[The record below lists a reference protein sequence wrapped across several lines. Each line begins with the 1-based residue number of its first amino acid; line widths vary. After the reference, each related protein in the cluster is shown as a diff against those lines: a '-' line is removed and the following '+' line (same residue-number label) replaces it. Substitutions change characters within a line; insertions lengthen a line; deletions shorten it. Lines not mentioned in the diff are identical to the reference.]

1 MTSPRTS
8 LTARPRTLRRQL
20 VVVLVGILLVLS
32 VALAVSSTLALRT
45 SLVDKLDQELTQA
58 SERAERGPFDRPG
71 GVAPPGTSDGTPDA
85 TTGGTSG
92 DGSGQ
97 TDGTADPADPGTSSD
112 GSAQDPGAGTSPTG
126 APPSGT
132 EYQSPLPPGQGAGTI
147 NVVYDDGEV
156 QFAGYVDDLGDRRE
170 LDAAQIADLE
180 SVPADGR
187 PHDVEVT
194 DLGTFRAIS
203 TTTQHGE
210 PSITAMSTASVTQ
223 TLEGYLLVEVVLAGI
238 GIALASVLGT
248 WLVRRSLRPLDSLA
262 DAAVHVSELPLDRGE
277 VEEIPRVDEQFTDER
292 TEVGQVGAAL
302 NRMLDHVEASLT
314 ARHESETQVRQ
325 FVADA
330 SHELRTPLASIRG
343 YSELVRR
350 SPDQVPPDTLRA
362 LDRIESEAVR
372 MGELVEDLL
381 LLARLDA
388 GRPLDREPVD
398 LAALAIDAV
407 ADAHAAS
414 RDHVWELDLPL
425 AASDEPV
432 LPDDGPPHGT
442 EPTAGDDERDEPGPG
457 DRPRAGGDT
466 LTLDGGGI
474 LAEGD
479 ALWADGDDAFDI
491 PDVTVVGD
499 EARLRQVFANLL
511 GNARVHTPPGTRVVV
526 GIRPDGDDHVV
537 ISVTDDGP
545 GIPASLRPSL
555 FQRFS
560 RGDSARNRVGGS
572 TGLGL
577 AIAQAVVQAHGGEI
591 SVRDATAADLA
602 RPSATRPGADD
613 AGRAPTSGTTF
624 EVRLPRNVVP

>member
-1 MTSPRTS
+1 MTSPRAS
-8 LTARPRTLRRQL
+8 LTARPHTLRRQL
-20 VVVLVGILLVLS
+20 VTVLVGILLVLS
-32 VALAVSSTLALRT
+32 VALAVSSTLALRQ
-45 SLVDKLDQELTQA
+45 SLVDRLDDELVQA
-58 SERAERGPFDRPG
+58 SQRAERGPFDRPG
-71 GVAPPGTSDGTPDA
+71 DGAPP
-85 TTGGTSG
+85 
-92 DGSGQ
+92 
-97 TDGTADPADPGTSSD
+97 
-112 GSAQDPGAGTSPTG
+112 AQDPGDGTSPG
-126 APPSGT
+126 EAPSSGT
-132 EYQSPLPPGQGAGTI
+132 GNGDPLPPGQGAGTI
-147 NVVYDDGEV
+147 NVVYADGEV

-203 TTTQHGE
+203 TTTEHGE
-210 PSITAMSTASVTQ
+210 PSITAMSTASVSQ
-223 TLEGYLLVEVVLAGI
+223 TVEGYLLVEVILAGV
-238 GIALASVLGT
+238 GIAIASVLGT

-277 VEEIPRVDEQFTDER
+277 VGEIPRVDEQFTDER

-350 SPDQVPPDTLRA
+350 SPDDVPPDTLRA
-362 LDRIESEAVR
+362 LDRIESEALR
-372 MGELVEDLL
+372 MGDLVEDLL

-414 RDHVWELDLPL
+414 RDHVWELDLP
-425 AASDEPV
+425 V
-432 LPDDGPPHGT
+432 
-442 EPTAGDDERDEPGPG
+442 
-457 DRPRAGGDT
+457 
-466 LTLDGGGI
+466 
-474 LAEGD
+474 AEGD
-479 ALWADGDDAFDI
+479 GPVLDGDEAAAEGDVLWADGDDTFDL

-526 GIRPDGDDHVV
+526 GVRPDGDDHVV
-537 ISVTDDGP
+537 LSVTDDGP
-545 GIPASLRPSL
+545 GIPDSLRPSL

-591 SVRDATAADLA
+591 TVRDAAATDLA
-602 RPSATRPGADD
+602 RPSPTGTGADD
-613 AGRAPTSGTTF
+613 AGRAPSSGTTF
-624 EVRLPRNVVP
+624 EVRLPRGFNGART

>member
-1 MTSPRTS
+1 
-8 LTARPRTLRRQL
+8 
-20 VVVLVGILLVLS
+20 
-32 VALAVSSTLALRT
+32 
-45 SLVDKLDQELTQA
+45 
-58 SERAERGPFDRPG
+58 
-71 GVAPPGTSDGTPDA
+71 
-85 TTGGTSG
+85 
-92 DGSGQ
+92 
-97 TDGTADPADPGTSSD
+97 
-112 GSAQDPGAGTSPTG
+112 
-126 APPSGT
+126 
-132 EYQSPLPPGQGAGTI
+132 
-147 NVVYDDGEV
+147 
-156 QFAGYVDDLGDRRE
+156 
-170 LDAAQIADLE
+170 
-180 SVPADGR
+180 
-187 PHDVEVT
+187 
-194 DLGTFRAIS
+194 
-203 TTTQHGE
+203 
-210 PSITAMSTASVTQ
+210 MSTSAVTE
-223 TLEGYLLVEVVLAGI
+223 TLERYLLVEAGLVIAGI
-238 GIALASVLGT
+238 VLASVLGT
-248 WLVRRSLRPLDSLA
+248 WLVRRSLRPLDSVA

-277 VEEIPRVDEQFTDER
+277 VGEIPRVDEQFTDER

-350 SPDQVPPDTLRA
+350 SPDDVPPDTLRA
-362 LDRIESEAVR
+362 LDRIESEALR

-425 AASDEPV
+425 AGGEDPMLEGDGHTAEG
-432 LPDDGPPHGT
+432 DGPPA
-442 EPTAGDDERDEPGPG
+442 EGDGNP
-457 DRPRAGGDT
+457 
-466 LTLDGGGI
+466 
-474 LAEGD
+474 AEGD
-479 ALWADGDDAFDI
+479 ALWADGDDTFDI

-499 EARLRQVFANLL
+499 EARLRQVFTNLL

-526 GIRPDGDDHVV
+526 RLRPDGDDHVV
-537 ISVTDDGP
+537 LSVTDDGP
-545 GIPASLRPSL
+545 GIPPALLPSL

-591 SVRDATAADLA
+591 TVH
-602 RPSATRPGADD
+602 D
-613 AGRAPTSGTTF
+613 AGPAPSSGTTF
-624 EVRLPRNVVP
+624 EVRLPRG

>member
-8 LTARPRTLRRQL
+8 LTSRPRTLRRQL

-45 SLVDKLDQELTQA
+45 SLVDRLDDELVQA
-58 SERAERGPFDRPG
+58 SQRAERGPFDRPG
-71 GVAPPGTSDGTPDA
+71 
-85 TTGGTSG
+85 
-92 DGSGQ
+92 
-97 TDGTADPADPGTSSD
+97 DP
-112 GSAQDPGAGTSPTG
+112 AQDPGGATSPED
-126 APPSGT
+126 APSSGT
-132 EYQSPLPPGQGAGTI
+132 GNGDPLPPGQGAGTL
-147 NVVYDDGEV
+147 NVVYSDGEV
-156 QFAGYVDDLGDRRE
+156 RFAGYVDASGNVQQLTDEQVAE
-170 LDAAQIADLE
+170 LE
-180 SVPADGR
+180 TVPADDR
-187 PHDVEVT
+187 PHAVEVS
-194 DLGTFRAIS
+194 DLGSFRAIS
-203 TTTQHGE
+203 TTTQRGE
-210 PSITAMSTASVTQ
+210 PSITAMSTTSVTQ
-223 TLEGYLLVEVVLAGI
+223 TLEGFLLVELLLAAV

-248 WLVRRSLRPLDSLA
+248 WLVRRSLRPLDTLA

-277 VEEIPRVDEQFTDER
+277 VGEIPRVDEQFTDER

-350 SPDQVPPDTLRA
+350 SPDDVPPDTLRA
-362 LDRIESEAVR
+362 LDRIESEALR
-372 MGELVEDLL
+372 MGDLVEDLL

-425 AASDEPV
+425 AEG
-432 LPDDGPPHGT
+432 DGPP
-442 EPTAGDDERDEPGPG
+442 
-457 DRPRAGGDT
+457 
-466 LTLDGGGI
+466 
-474 LAEGD
+474 EGD
-479 ALWADGDDAFDI
+479 ALWADGDDTYDI

-526 GIRPDGDDHVV
+526 GLRPDGDDHVV
-537 ISVTDDGP
+537 LSVTDDGP

-591 SVRDATAADLA
+591 TVR
-602 RPSATRPGADD
+602 D
-613 AGRAPTSGTTF
+613 AGRAPSSGTTF
-624 EVRLPRNVVP
+624 EVRLPRSAGCRERG

>member
-1 MTSPRTS
+1 MTSPRAS
-8 LTARPRTLRRQL
+8 LTARPHTLRRQL
-20 VVVLVGILLVLS
+20 VTVLVGILLVLS
-32 VALAVSSTLALRT
+32 VALAVSSTLALRQ
-45 SLVDKLDQELTQA
+45 SLVDRLDDELVQA
-58 SERAERGPFDRPG
+58 SQRAERGPFDRPG
-71 GVAPPGTSDGTPDA
+71 DGAPP
-85 TTGGTSG
+85 
-92 DGSGQ
+92 
-97 TDGTADPADPGTSSD
+97 
-112 GSAQDPGAGTSPTG
+112 AQDPGAGTSPG
-126 APPSGT
+126 EAPSSGT
-132 EYQSPLPPGQGAGTI
+132 GNGDPLPPGQGAGTI
-147 NVVYDDGEV
+147 NVVYADGEV

-203 TTTQHGE
+203 TTTEHGE
-210 PSITAMSTASVTQ
+210 PSITAMSTASVSQ
-223 TLEGYLLVEVVLAGI
+223 TVEGYLLVEVILAGV
-238 GIALASVLGT
+238 GIAIASVLGT

-277 VEEIPRVDEQFTDER
+277 VGEIPRVDEQFTDER

-350 SPDQVPPDTLRA
+350 SPDDVPPDTLRA
-362 LDRIESEAVR
+362 LDRIESEALR
-372 MGELVEDLL
+372 MGDLVEDLL

-414 RDHVWELDLPL
+414 RDHVWELDLP
-425 AASDEPV
+425 V
-432 LPDDGPPHGT
+432 
-442 EPTAGDDERDEPGPG
+442 
-457 DRPRAGGDT
+457 
-466 LTLDGGGI
+466 
-474 LAEGD
+474 AEGD
-479 ALWADGDDAFDI
+479 GPVLDGDEAAAEGDVLWADGDDTFDL

-526 GIRPDGDDHVV
+526 GVRPDGDDHVV
-537 ISVTDDGP
+537 LSVTDDGP
-545 GIPASLRPSL
+545 GIPDSLRPSL

-591 SVRDATAADLA
+591 TVRDAAATDLA
-602 RPSATRPGADD
+602 RPSPTSTGADD
-613 AGRAPTSGTTF
+613 AGRAPSSGTTF
-624 EVRLPRNVVP
+624 EVRLPRG

>member
-1 MTSPRTS
+1 MTSPPAS
-8 LTARPRTLRRQL
+8 FLSRPRTLRHRL
-20 VVVLVGILLVLS
+20 VVVLVAILLALS
-32 VALAVSSTLALRT
+32 VALAASSTLALRA
-45 SLVDKLDQELTQA
+45 SLVERLDQELTQA
-58 SERAERGPFDRPG
+58 SERAARGPFDRPDDG
-71 GVAPPGTSDGTPDA
+71 AQPGVGAPAPT
-85 TTGGTSG
+85 
-92 DGSGQ
+92 
-97 TDGTADPADPGTSSD
+97 DPGVSS
-112 GSAQDPGAGTSPTG
+112 GAPSSEPAEDPGAGTLPGESPT
-126 APPSGT
+126 SGT
-132 EYQSPLPPGQGAGTI
+132 GNGDPLPPGQGAGTV
-147 NVVYDDGEV
+147 NVVYSGGEV
-156 QFAGYVDDLGDRRE
+156 QFAGYVDAAGDRRE

-180 SVPADGR
+180 SVPADGD
-187 PHDVEVT
+187 PHDVAVS
-194 DLGTFRAIS
+194 DLGNFRAIS
-203 TTTQHGE
+203 TTTEHGE

-223 TLEGYLLVEVVLAGI
+223 TLERYLLIEAVLAVA

-277 VEEIPRVDEQFTDER
+277 VGEIPRVDQQFTDER

-330 SHELRTPLASIRG
+330 SHELRTPLATIRG

-362 LDRIESEAVR
+362 LDRIESEALR
-372 MGELVEDLL
+372 MGDLVEDLL

-425 AASDEPV
+425 AAGDEPV
-432 LPDDGPPHGT
+432 I
-442 EPTAGDDERDEPGPG
+442 EG
-457 DRPRAGGDT
+457 DRPGAEGDAPSVEGHA
-466 LTLDGGGI
+466 LPLDGDGI

-479 ALWADGDDAFDI
+479 GLWADGDESFDI

-511 GNARVHTPPGTRVVV
+511 GNARVHTPAGTRVVV
-526 GIRPDGDDHVV
+526 SIRPDGADHVV
-537 ISVTDDGP
+537 LSVSDDGP
-545 GIPASLRPSL
+545 GIPPALLPSL

-577 AIAQAVVQAHGGEI
+577 AIAQAVVHAHGGEI
-591 SVRDATAADLA
+591 TVRDATDADLA
-602 RPSATRPGADD
+602 RARAPRPTSDTAWTSAAGPQADD
-613 AGRAPTSGTTF
+613 AVRATSSGTTF
-624 EVRLPRNVVP
+624 EVRLPRA

>member
-8 LTARPRTLRRQL
+8 LTSRPRTLRRQL

-45 SLVDKLDQELTQA
+45 SLVDRLDDELVQA
-58 SERAERGPFDRPG
+58 SQRAERGPFDRPG
-71 GVAPPGTSDGTPDA
+71 DGTP
-85 TTGGTSG
+85 
-92 DGSGQ
+92 
-97 TDGTADPADPGTSSD
+97 P
-112 GSAQDPGAGTSPTG
+112 AQDPGAGTSPG
-126 APPSGT
+126 EAPSSGT
-132 EYQSPLPPGQGAGTI
+132 GNDDPLPPGQGAGTVD
-147 NVVYDDGEV
+147 VVYSGGEV
-156 QFAGYVDDLGDRRE
+156 QFAGYVDDRGDRRE
-170 LDAAQIADLE
+170 LDATQIAELE
-180 SVPADGR
+180 SVPADGK

-203 TTTQHGE
+203 TTTERGE

-223 TLEGYLLVEVVLAGI
+223 TLEGFLLVEVLLAAV

-277 VEEIPRVDEQFTDER
+277 VGEIPRVDEQFTDER

-302 NRMLDHVEASLT
+302 NHMLDHVEASLT

-343 YSELVRR
+343 YAELVRR

-362 LDRIESEAVR
+362 LDRIESEALR
-372 MGELVEDLL
+372 MGDLVEDLL

-407 ADAHAAS
+407 ADAHAAG
-414 RDHVWELDLPL
+414 RDHVWELDLPV
-425 AASDEPV
+425 AEGDGPV
-432 LPDDGPPHGT
+432 L
-442 EPTAGDDERDEPGPG
+442 
-457 DRPRAGGDT
+457 GGD
-466 LTLDGGGI
+466 GAA
-474 LAEGD
+474 AEGD
-479 ALWADGDDAFDI
+479 ALWADGDDTFDL

-526 GIRPDGDDHVV
+526 GVRPDGEDHVV
-537 ISVTDDGP
+537 LSVTDDGP

-591 SVRDATAADLA
+591 TVRDATSAETA
-602 RPSATRPGADD
+602 RTSATGPGADD
-613 AGRAPTSGTTF
+613 AGRAPASGTTF
-624 EVRLPRNVVP
+624 EVRLPRG

>member
-1 MTSPRTS
+1 MTSPRAS

-45 SLVDKLDQELTQA
+45 SLVDRLDDELVQA
-58 SERAERGPFDRPG
+58 SQRAERGPFDRPG
-71 GVAPPGTSDGTPDA
+71 
-85 TTGGTSG
+85 
-92 DGSGQ
+92 
-97 TDGTADPADPGTSSD
+97 DPAQAP
-112 GSAQDPGAGTSPTG
+112 SAATSPG
-126 APPSGT
+126 DAPSSGT
-132 EYQSPLPPGQGAGTI
+132 GNDDPLPPGQGAGTI
-147 NVVYDDGEV
+147 NVVYSGGEV

-170 LDAAQIADLE
+170 LDTAQIDDLE
-180 SVPADGR
+180 SVPADGE
-187 PHDVEVT
+187 PHDVEVA

-210 PSITAMSTASVTQ
+210 PSITAMSTASVSQ
-223 TLEGYLLVEVVLAGI
+223 TVEGYLLVEVVLAGI

-277 VEEIPRVDEQFTDER
+277 VGEIPRVDEQFTDER

-350 SPDQVPPDTLRA
+350 SPDDVPPDTLRA
-362 LDRIESEAVR
+362 LDRIESEALR
-372 MGELVEDLL
+372 MGGLVEDLL

-425 AASDEPV
+425 A
-432 LPDDGPPHGT
+432 G
-442 EPTAGDDERDEPGPG
+442 GDDPSLEGDDPVRESDDPVREGDASSAGSDAPSADG
-457 DRPRAGGDT
+457 DRPRVGGDT
-466 LTLDGGGI
+466 LTLDGDGI

-479 ALWADGDDAFDI
+479 ALWADGDDTFDV

-526 GIRPDGDDHVV
+526 GLRPDGDDHVV
-537 ISVTDDGP
+537 LSVTDDGP
-545 GIPASLRPSL
+545 GIPPALLPSL

-591 SVRDATAADLA
+591 TVRDAGPA
-602 RPSATRPGADD
+602 PS
-613 AGRAPTSGTTF
+613 SGTTF
-624 EVRLPRNVVP
+624 EVRLPRDLNP

>member
-1 MTSPRTS
+1 MTSPRAS

-45 SLVDKLDQELTQA
+45 SLVDRLDDELVQA
-58 SERAERGPFDRPG
+58 SQRAERGPFDRPG
-71 GVAPPGTSDGTPDA
+71 
-85 TTGGTSG
+85 
-92 DGSGQ
+92 
-97 TDGTADPADPGTSSD
+97 DP
-112 GSAQDPGAGTSPTG
+112 AQDPGAAASPG
-126 APPSGT
+126 DAPSSGT
-132 EYQSPLPPGQGAGTI
+132 GNGDPLPPGQGAGTI
-147 NVVYDDGEV
+147 NVVYSGGEV
-156 QFAGYVDDLGDRRE
+156 RFAGYVDDLGDRRE
-170 LDAAQIADLE
+170 LDAAQIDDLE

-210 PSITAMSTASVTQ
+210 PSITAMSTASVSQ
-223 TLEGYLLVEVVLAGI
+223 TVEGYLLVEVVLAVI

-248 WLVRRSLRPLDSLA
+248 WLVRRSLRPLDALA

-277 VEEIPRVDEQFTDER
+277 VGEIPRVDEQFTDER

-350 SPDQVPPDTLRA
+350 SPDDVPPDTLRA
-362 LDRIESEAVR
+362 LDRIESEALR

-388 GRPLDREPVD
+388 GRPLEREPVD

-414 RDHVWELDLPL
+414 RDHVWDLDLPL
-425 AASDEPV
+425 AE
-432 LPDDGPPHGT
+432 
-442 EPTAGDDERDEPGPG
+442 GDDDS
-457 DRPRAGGDT
+457 
-466 LTLDGGGI
+466 
-474 LAEGD
+474 
-479 ALWADGDDAFDI
+479 FDI

-499 EARLRQVFANLL
+499 EARLRQVFTNLL
-511 GNARVHTPPGTRVVV
+511 GNARVHTPPGTHVVV
-526 GIRPDGDDHVV
+526 GLRPDGDDHVV
-537 ISVTDDGP
+537 LSVTDDGP
-545 GIPASLRPSL
+545 GIPPALVPSL

-591 SVRDATAADLA
+591 TVR
-602 RPSATRPGADD
+602 D
-613 AGRAPTSGTTF
+613 AGRAPSSGTTF
-624 EVRLPRNVVP
+624 EVRLPRKNVP

>member
-1 MTSPRTS
+1 MTSPQAS
-8 LTARPRTLRRQL
+8 LTDRPRTLRRQL
-20 VVVLVGILLVLS
+20 VMVLVGILLVLS

-45 SLVDKLDQELTQA
+45 SLVDRLDDELVQA
-58 SERAERGPFDRPG
+58 SQRAERGPSDRPG
-71 GVAPPGTSDGTPDA
+71 DGAPP
-85 TTGGTSG
+85 
-92 DGSGQ
+92 
-97 TDGTADPADPGTSSD
+97 
-112 GSAQDPGAGTSPTG
+112 AQDPGAGTSPG
-126 APPSGT
+126 EAPSSGT
-132 EYQSPLPPGQGAGTI
+132 GNDDPLPPGQGAGTI
-147 NVVYDDGEV
+147 NVVYANGEV

-170 LDAAQIADLE
+170 LDTAQIDDLE
-180 SVPADGR
+180 SVPDDGK
-187 PHDVEVT
+187 PHDVEVA

-210 PSITAMSTASVTQ
+210 PSVTAMSTASVSQ
-223 TLEGYLLVEVVLAGI
+223 TVEGYLLVEVVLAAI

-248 WLVRRSLRPLDSLA
+248 WLVRRSLRPLDALA

-277 VEEIPRVDEQFTDER
+277 VGEIPRVDERFTDER

-350 SPDQVPPDTLRA
+350 SPDEVPPDTLRA
-362 LDRIESEAVR
+362 LDRIESEALR

-425 AASDEPV
+425 AE
-432 LPDDGPPHGT
+432 
-442 EPTAGDDERDEPGPG
+442 
-457 DRPRAGGDT
+457 GG
-466 LTLDGGGI
+466 
-474 LAEGD
+474 
-479 ALWADGDDAFDI
+479 ALWADGDETFDI

-499 EARLRQVFANLL
+499 EARLRQVFTNLL
-511 GNARVHTPPGTRVVV
+511 GNARVHTPPGTHVVV
-526 GIRPDGDDHVV
+526 GLRPDGDDRVV
-537 ISVTDDGP
+537 LSVTDDGP
-545 GIPASLRPSL
+545 GIPPALLPSL

-591 SVRDATAADLA
+591 TVRDAGPA
-602 RPSATRPGADD
+602 PS
-613 AGRAPTSGTTF
+613 SGTTF
-624 EVRLPRNVVP
+624 EVRLPRKVVP

>member
-1 MTSPRTS
+1 MTSPRAS

-45 SLVDKLDQELTQA
+45 SLVDRLDDELVQA
-58 SERAERGPFDRPG
+58 SQRAERGPFDRPG
-71 GVAPPGTSDGTPDA
+71 DGTP
-85 TTGGTSG
+85 
-92 DGSGQ
+92 
-97 TDGTADPADPGTSSD
+97 P
-112 GSAQDPGAGTSPTG
+112 AQDPGAGTSPG
-126 APPSGT
+126 EAPSSGT
-132 EYQSPLPPGQGAGTI
+132 GNDDPLPPGQGAGTV
-147 NVVYDDGEV
+147 NVVYSGGEV
-156 QFAGYVDDLGDRRE
+156 QFAGYVDDRGDRRE
-170 LDAAQIADLE
+170 LDATQIAELE
-180 SVPADGR
+180 SVPADGK

-203 TTTQHGE
+203 TTTERGE

-223 TLEGYLLVEVVLAGI
+223 TLEGFLLVEVLLAAV

-277 VEEIPRVDEQFTDER
+277 VGEIPRVDEQFTDER

-362 LDRIESEAVR
+362 LDRIESEALR
-372 MGELVEDLL
+372 MGDLVEDLL

-407 ADAHAAS
+407 ADAHAAG
-414 RDHVWELDLPL
+414 RDHVWELDLPV
-425 AASDEPV
+425 AESDGPV
-432 LPDDGPPHGT
+432 LDG
-442 EPTAGDDERDEPGPG
+442 DE
-457 DRPRAGGDT
+457 AA
-466 LTLDGGGI
+466 
-474 LAEGD
+474 AEGD
-479 ALWADGDDAFDI
+479 VLWADGDDTFDL

-526 GIRPDGDDHVV
+526 SVRPDGEDHVV
-537 ISVTDDGP
+537 LSVTDDGP

-591 SVRDATAADLA
+591 TVRDAAATNLA
-602 RPSATRPGADD
+602 RPSPTGTGADD
-613 AGRAPTSGTTF
+613 AGPAPSSGTTF
-624 EVRLPRNVVP
+624 EVRLPRSLGGRERG

>member
-1 MTSPRTS
+1 MTSPRAS
-8 LTARPRTLRRQL
+8 LTARPHTLRRQL
-20 VVVLVGILLVLS
+20 VTVLVGILLVLS
-32 VALAVSSTLALRT
+32 VALAVSSTLALRQ
-45 SLVDKLDQELTQA
+45 SLVDRLDDELVQA
-58 SERAERGPFDRPG
+58 SQRAERGPFDRPG
-71 GVAPPGTSDGTPDA
+71 DGAPP
-85 TTGGTSG
+85 
-92 DGSGQ
+92 
-97 TDGTADPADPGTSSD
+97 
-112 GSAQDPGAGTSPTG
+112 AQDPGAGTSPG
-126 APPSGT
+126 EAPSSGT
-132 EYQSPLPPGQGAGTI
+132 GNGDPLPPGQGAGTI
-147 NVVYDDGEV
+147 NVVYADGEV

-194 DLGTFRAIS
+194 DLGSFRAIS
-203 TTTQHGE
+203 TTTEHGE
-210 PSITAMSTASVTQ
+210 PSITAMSTASVSQ
-223 TLEGYLLVEVVLAGI
+223 TVEGYLLVEVILAGV
-238 GIALASVLGT
+238 GIAIASVLGT

-277 VEEIPRVDEQFTDER
+277 VGEIPRVDEQFTDER

-350 SPDQVPPDTLRA
+350 SPDDVPPDTLRA
-362 LDRIESEAVR
+362 LDRIESEALR
-372 MGELVEDLL
+372 MGDLVEDLL

-414 RDHVWELDLPL
+414 RDHVWELDLP
-425 AASDEPV
+425 V
-432 LPDDGPPHGT
+432 
-442 EPTAGDDERDEPGPG
+442 
-457 DRPRAGGDT
+457 
-466 LTLDGGGI
+466 
-474 LAEGD
+474 AEGD
-479 ALWADGDDAFDI
+479 GPVLDGDEAAAEGDVLWADGDDTFDL

-526 GIRPDGDDHVV
+526 GVRPDGDDHVV
-537 ISVTDDGP
+537 LSVTDDGP
-545 GIPASLRPSL
+545 GIPDSLRPSL

-591 SVRDATAADLA
+591 TVRDAAATDLA
-602 RPSATRPGADD
+602 RPSPTGTGADD
-613 AGRAPTSGTTF
+613 AGRAPSSGTTF
-624 EVRLPRNVVP
+624 EVRLPRG

>member
-1 MTSPRTS
+1 MTSPRAS
-8 LTARPRTLRRQL
+8 RTARPRTLRRQL
-20 VVVLVGILLVLS
+20 VVVLVAILLVLG
-32 VALAVSSTLALRT
+32 VALAASSTLALRA
-45 SLVDKLDQELTQA
+45 SLVDRLDLELVQA
-58 SERAERGPFDRPG
+58 SQRAERGPFDRFG
-71 GVAPPGTSDGTPDA
+71 ADAPPPDGTAGTGDGTTGSGATGSPEGADGATSDG
-85 TTGGTSG
+85 S
-92 DGSGQ
+92 
-97 TDGTADPADPGTSSD
+97 TAPTDPGATSD
-112 GSAQDPGAGTSPTG
+112 GSAQDPGAGTLPG
-126 APPSGT
+126 EAPSSGT
-132 EYQSPLPPGQGAGTI
+132 ENQSPLPPGQGAGTI
-147 NVVYDDGEV
+147 NVVYEDGTV
-156 QFAGYVDDLGDRRE
+156 RFAGYIDASGTLQQLTDEQVAE
-170 LDAAQIADLE
+170 LE
-180 SVPADGR
+180 TVPADDR
-187 PHDVEVT
+187 PHTVEVS
-194 DLGTFRAIS
+194 DLGSFRAVA
-203 TTTQHGE
+203 TTTQRGE
-210 PSITAMSTASVTQ
+210 PSITAMSTAGVTE
-223 TLEGYLLVEVVLAGI
+223 TLEGYLLVEAGLVAAGI
-238 GIALASVLGT
+238 VLASVLGT

-362 LDRIESEAVR
+362 LDRIESEALR
-372 MGELVEDLL
+372 MGDLVEDLL

-425 AASDEPV
+425 AGGEGPVIEGDE
-432 LPDDGPPHGT
+432 DSA
-442 EPTAGDDERDEPGPG
+442 EG
-457 DRPRAGGDT
+457 DRGRGEGDT
-466 LTLDGGGI
+466 LTLDGDGI
-474 LAEGD
+474 LTEGD
-479 ALWADGDDAFDI
+479 ALWADGDDSFDV

-499 EARLRQVFANLL
+499 EARLRQVFTNLL

-526 GIRPDGDDHVV
+526 GIRPDGEDHVV
-537 ISVTDDGP
+537 LSVTDDGP
-545 GIPASLRPSL
+545 GIPPTLLPSL

-577 AIAQAVVQAHGGEI
+577 AIAQAVVQAHGGDI
-591 SVRDATAADLA
+591 SVRDATASDLA
-602 RPSATRPGADD
+602 RPGAAGPRRDDEGLSDDGPGADD
-613 AGRAPTSGTTF
+613 AGRAPASGTTF
-624 EVRLPRNVVP
+624 EVRLPRG

>member
-1 MTSPRTS
+1 MTSPRASRT
-8 LTARPRTLRRQL
+8 TRPRTLRRQL
-20 VVVLVGILLVLS
+20 VVVLVAILLVLG
-32 VALAVSSTLALRT
+32 VALAASSTLALRA
-45 SLVDKLDQELTQA
+45 SLVDRLDLELVQA
-58 SERAERGPFDRPG
+58 SQRAERGPFDRFG
-71 GVAPPGTSDGTPDA
+71 ADAPPP
-85 TTGGTSG
+85 
-92 DGSGQ
+92 
-97 TDGTADPADPGTSSD
+97 DGTAGTGDGTTGSGATGSPEGADGATSD
-112 GSAQDPGAGTSPTG
+112 GSAQDPGAGTLPG
-126 APPSGT
+126 EAPSSGT
-132 EYQSPLPPGQGAGTI
+132 ENQSPLPPGQGAGTI
-147 NVVYDDGEV
+147 NVVYEDGTV
-156 QFAGYVDDLGDRRE
+156 RFAGYIDASGTLQQLTDEQVAE
-170 LDAAQIADLE
+170 LE
-180 SVPADGR
+180 TVPADDR
-187 PHDVEVT
+187 PHTVEVS
-194 DLGTFRAIS
+194 DLGSFRAVA
-203 TTTQHGE
+203 TTTQRGE
-210 PSITAMSTASVTQ
+210 PSITAMSTAGVTE
-223 TLEGYLLVEVVLAGI
+223 TLEGYLLVEAGLVAAGI
-238 GIALASVLGT
+238 VLASVLGT

-362 LDRIESEAVR
+362 LDRIESEALR
-372 MGELVEDLL
+372 MGDLVEDLL

-425 AASDEPV
+425 AGGEGPVIEGDE
-432 LPDDGPPHGT
+432 DSA
-442 EPTAGDDERDEPGPG
+442 EG
-457 DRPRAGGDT
+457 DRGRGEGDT
-466 LTLDGGGI
+466 LTLDGDGI
-474 LAEGD
+474 LTEGD
-479 ALWADGDDAFDI
+479 ALWADGDDSFDV
-491 PDVTVVGD
+491 PDITVVGD
-499 EARLRQVFANLL
+499 EARLRQVFTNLL

-526 GIRPDGDDHVV
+526 GIRPDGEDHVV
-537 ISVTDDGP
+537 LSVTDDGP
-545 GIPASLRPSL
+545 GIPPTLLPSL

-577 AIAQAVVQAHGGEI
+577 AIAQAVVQAHGGDI
-591 SVRDATAADLA
+591 SVRDATASDLA
-602 RPSATRPGADD
+602 RPGAAGPRRDDEWLSDDGPGADD
-613 AGRAPTSGTTF
+613 AGRAPASGTTF
-624 EVRLPRNVVP
+624 EVRLPRR

>member
-1 MTSPRTS
+1 MTSPRAS
-8 LTARPRTLRRQL
+8 LTARPHTLRRQL
-20 VVVLVGILLVLS
+20 VTVLVGILLVLS
-32 VALAVSSTLALRT
+32 VALAVSSTLALRQ
-45 SLVDKLDQELTQA
+45 SLVDRLDDELVQA
-58 SERAERGPFDRPG
+58 SQRAERGPFDRPG
-71 GVAPPGTSDGTPDA
+71 DGAPP
-85 TTGGTSG
+85 
-92 DGSGQ
+92 
-97 TDGTADPADPGTSSD
+97 
-112 GSAQDPGAGTSPTG
+112 AQDPGDGTSPG
-126 APPSGT
+126 EAPSSGT
-132 EYQSPLPPGQGAGTI
+132 GNGDPLPPGQGAGTI
-147 NVVYDDGEV
+147 NVVYADGEV

-187 PHDVEVT
+187 PQDVEVT

-203 TTTQHGE
+203 TTTEHGE
-210 PSITAMSTASVTQ
+210 PSITAMSTASVSQ
-223 TLEGYLLVEVVLAGI
+223 TVEGYLLVEVILAGV
-238 GIALASVLGT
+238 GIAIASVLGT

-277 VEEIPRVDEQFTDER
+277 VGEIPRVDEQFTDER

-350 SPDQVPPDTLRA
+350 SPDDVPPDTLRA
-362 LDRIESEAVR
+362 LDRIESEALR
-372 MGELVEDLL
+372 MGDLVEDLL

-414 RDHVWELDLPL
+414 RDHVWELDLP
-425 AASDEPV
+425 V
-432 LPDDGPPHGT
+432 
-442 EPTAGDDERDEPGPG
+442 
-457 DRPRAGGDT
+457 
-466 LTLDGGGI
+466 
-474 LAEGD
+474 AEGD
-479 ALWADGDDAFDI
+479 GPVLDGDEAAAEGDVLWADGDDTFDL

-526 GIRPDGDDHVV
+526 GVRPDGDDHVV
-537 ISVTDDGP
+537 LSVTDDGP
-545 GIPASLRPSL
+545 GIPDSLRPSL

-591 SVRDATAADLA
+591 TVRDAAATDLP
-602 RPSATRPGADD
+602 RPSPTGTGADD
-613 AGRAPTSGTTF
+613 AGRAPSSGTTF
-624 EVRLPRNVVP
+624 EVRLPRG

>member
-1 MTSPRTS
+1 MTSPRAS
-8 LTARPRTLRRQL
+8 LTARPHTLRRQL
-20 VVVLVGILLVLS
+20 VTVLVGILLVLS
-32 VALAVSSTLALRT
+32 VALAVSSTLALRQ
-45 SLVDKLDQELTQA
+45 SLVDRLDDELVQA
-58 SERAERGPFDRPG
+58 SQRAERGPFDRPG
-71 GVAPPGTSDGTPDA
+71 DGAPP
-85 TTGGTSG
+85 
-92 DGSGQ
+92 
-97 TDGTADPADPGTSSD
+97 
-112 GSAQDPGAGTSPTG
+112 AQDPGDGTSPG
-126 APPSGT
+126 EAPSSGT
-132 EYQSPLPPGQGAGTI
+132 GNGDPLPPGQGAGTI
-147 NVVYDDGEV
+147 NVVYADGEV

-203 TTTQHGE
+203 TTTEHGE
-210 PSITAMSTASVTQ
+210 PSITAMSTASVSQ
-223 TLEGYLLVEVVLAGI
+223 TVEGYLLVEVILAGV
-238 GIALASVLGT
+238 GIAIASVLGT

-277 VEEIPRVDEQFTDER
+277 VGEIPRVDEQFTDER

-350 SPDQVPPDTLRA
+350 SPDDVPPDTLRA
-362 LDRIESEAVR
+362 LDRIESEALR
-372 MGELVEDLL
+372 MGDLVEDLL

-414 RDHVWELDLPL
+414 RDHVWELDLP
-425 AASDEPV
+425 V
-432 LPDDGPPHGT
+432 
-442 EPTAGDDERDEPGPG
+442 
-457 DRPRAGGDT
+457 
-466 LTLDGGGI
+466 
-474 LAEGD
+474 AEGD
-479 ALWADGDDAFDI
+479 GPVLDGDEAAAEGDVLWADGDDTFDL

-526 GIRPDGDDHVV
+526 GVRPDGDDHVV
-537 ISVTDDGP
+537 LSVTDDGP
-545 GIPASLRPSL
+545 GIPDSLRPSL

-591 SVRDATAADLA
+591 TVRDAAATDLP
-602 RPSATRPGADD
+602 RPSPTGTGADD
-613 AGRAPTSGTTF
+613 AGRAPSSGTTF
-624 EVRLPRNVVP
+624 EVRLPRG

>member
-1 MTSPRTS
+1 MTSPRAS

-45 SLVDKLDQELTQA
+45 SLVDRLDDELVQA
-58 SERAERGPFDRPG
+58 SQRAERGPYDRPG
-71 GVAPPGTSDGTPDA
+71 
-85 TTGGTSG
+85 
-92 DGSGQ
+92 
-97 TDGTADPADPGTSSD
+97 DP
-112 GSAQDPGAGTSPTG
+112 AQDPGAATSPG
-126 APPSGT
+126 DAPSSGT
-132 EYQSPLPPGQGAGTI
+132 GNGDPLPPGQGAGTV
-147 NVVYDDGEV
+147 NVVYSGGEV
-156 QFAGYVDDLGDRRE
+156 RFAGYVDDLGDRRE
-170 LDAAQIADLE
+170 LDAAQIDDLE

-210 PSITAMSTASVTQ
+210 PSVTAMSTASVSQ
-223 TLEGYLLVEVVLAGI
+223 TVEGYLLVEVVLAVI

-248 WLVRRSLRPLDSLA
+248 WLVRRSLRPLDALA

-277 VEEIPRVDEQFTDER
+277 VGEIPRVDEQFTDER

-302 NRMLDHVEASLT
+302 NHMLDHVEASLT

-350 SPDQVPPDTLRA
+350 SPDDVPPDTLRA
-362 LDRIESEAVR
+362 LDRIESEALR

-425 AASDEPV
+425 AEG
-432 LPDDGPPHGT
+432 DGPLP
-442 EPTAGDDERDEPGPG
+442 EGDGDAAEG

-466 LTLDGGGI
+466 LTLDGDGI

-479 ALWADGDDAFDI
+479 ALWADSDDTFDI

-499 EARLRQVFANLL
+499 EARLRQVFTNLL

-526 GIRPDGDDHVV
+526 GLRPDGDDHVV
-537 ISVTDDGP
+537 LSVTDDGP
-545 GIPASLRPSL
+545 GIPPALLPSL

-591 SVRDATAADLA
+591 TVRDAGPA
-602 RPSATRPGADD
+602 PS
-613 AGRAPTSGTTF
+613 SGTTF
-624 EVRLPRNVVP
+624 EVRLPRD